1 MKLEE
6 VQVGDWII
14 TEGMESPVKVVAV
27 DMQGSL
33 PKRGPTIGVRNS
45 KGKFFSMD
53 EHVLAHW
60 HLAERGSKKSLHQR
74 RVEQTMRSANQR
86 VRQSPGVPSDEERLL
101 RAKLILEEALE
112 TVSALGFD
120 PIIVV
125 PYPPSQQ
132 IKVTMEA
139 VKFTP
144 ARDPDLVAIADGCA
158 DISVV
163 VSGTLSSCGIADEL
177 LLEEVDESNIRKF
190 DDGCILREDGKYLK
204 PAGWVPPNIE
214 RVLDEQR
221 LGSSDTGSVPPVS

>member
-53 EHVLAHW
+53 KHVLAHW

-74 RVEQTMRSANQR
+74 RVEQTMRSANQQ
-86 VRQSPGVPSDEERLL
+86 VRQSPGIPSDEERLL

-120 PIIVV
+120 PIVVV
-125 PYPPSQQ
+125 PYPPSRQ

-144 ARDPDLVAIADGCA
+144 AREPDLVAIADGCA

-163 VSGTLSSCGIADEL
+163 TIGTLSSCGIADEP
-177 LLEEVDESNIRKF
+177 LLEEVDESNLRKF
-190 DDGCILREDGKYLK
+190 GSGCILREDGKYLK
-204 PAGWVPPNIE
+204 PADWVPPNIE

-221 LGSSDTGSVPPVS
+221 LGSSDAGSVPPVS